1 RVVDYGFYVLKWAGV
16 VAGFGHHPVPA
27 PPVAV
32 HAQLRIDCTDVQLQE
47 IARIVGRPVSAE
59 EVGSTVK
66 QTIASAIGLS
76 RAAAVAVVGKQAR
89 LFKAVFGLS
98 PGWHPTGV
106 SWRVGGVVRKRFE
119 LAARLL
125 ASGSLRFSC
134 FGWSSLPPADDTPEK
149 YYIRAIGDK
158 YRIGLGRRFWES
170 VRDNDPESAEA
181 ALMAAALRVAFG
193 QLIRFT
199 KDAKTKNRAYCYLR
213 YALFSAGRKIPI
225 WLGSGCPVPP
235 DRWNRLMPSPGP
247 TAAPPAVPPSSPAA
261 PTAPPR
267 LRLTDEE
274 LERILGIKPADPLA
288 AHIDWMISQVPPTA
302 AARPTLGDLL
312 KRKLDAAVD
321 RASERLGVPSRL
333 RKYVRQAAQ
342 GAAKTGAKLVVEEG
356 LRKMGLDSKEAI
368 EAVWATVERVAK
380 ETP

>member
-1 RVVDYGFYVLKWAGV
+1 MYLRSRAPVFPGIGGPTVATPSGGV
-16 VAGFGHHPVPA
+16 P
-27 PPVAV
+27 
-32 HAQLRIDCTDVQLQE
+32 AQLRIDCSDVQLQG
-47 IARIVGRPVSAE
+47 IARIVGRPVSAD
-59 EVGSTVK
+59 EVGSTVR
-66 QTIASAIGLS
+66 QAITGAIGLS

-89 LFKAVFGLS
+89 LFEAVFGLP
-98 PGWHPTGV
+98 PGWHPAGV

-125 ASGSLRFSC
+125 ASGSVRFSC
-134 FGWSSLPPADDTPEK
+134 FGWSSPPSADDTPEK

-158 YRIGLGRRFWES
+158 YRIGLGQHFWES
-170 VRDNDPESAEA
+170 VRDNDRESADA
-181 ALMAAALRVAFG
+181 ALVAAALRVAFG

-213 YALFSAGRKIPI
+213 LFSAGRKIPS

-235 DRWNRLMPSPGP
+235 DRWNRLMPPPGP
-247 TAAPPAVPPSSPAA
+247 TAAPPAVPPGSPAA
-261 PTAPPR
+261 PTKPPR
-267 LRLTDEE
+267 LRHTDEE

-288 AHIDWMISQVPPTA
+288 AHIDWIISQVPPTA
-302 AARPTLGDLL
+302 AARQTLGDLL
-312 KRKLDAAVD
+312 KRKLDDAVD
-321 RASERLGVPSRL
+321 RASERLGVPPRI

-342 GAAKTGAKLVVEEG
+342 GAVKTGSKLVVEEG

-368 EAVWATVERVAK
+368 EAVWATLERVAK